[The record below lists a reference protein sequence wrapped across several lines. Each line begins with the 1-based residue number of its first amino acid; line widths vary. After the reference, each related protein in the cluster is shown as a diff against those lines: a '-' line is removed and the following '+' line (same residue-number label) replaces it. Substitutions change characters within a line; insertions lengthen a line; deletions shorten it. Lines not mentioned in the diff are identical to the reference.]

1 MIPLKDENPTRI
13 FPFVTILIIAANVI
27 VFLVQLGLTP
37 KGQFLFVY
45 QFGVIPKALTSFTDP
60 FPHDGLPVALTL
72 LTSIFLHGGV
82 WHLAGNMLFLWIF
95 GNNIEDVLGHFR
107 FILFYFI
114 CGVLATLVHIATDPG
129 STKPMIGASGA
140 IAGVMGAYLILFP
153 RAKVLTLILIIFY
166 PVLVRIPAVVFL
178 VLWFLFQF
186 LYLGGT
192 GETGVAFTAHIGG
205 FICGMIAVRL
215 MVKYPPRPR
224 RRLDFFPD

>member
-13 FPFVTILIIAANVI
+13 FPFVTILIIVANIV

-37 KGQFLFVY
+37 RGQFIFVH

-60 FPHDGLPVALTL
+60 FPQDGLPVALTL
-72 LTSIFLHGGV
+72 LTSIFLHGGL

-107 FILFYFI
+107 FIFFYFI
-114 CGVLATLVHIATDPG
+114 CGVLATLVHIVTDPG

-166 PVLVRIPAVVFL
+166 PVLVWVPAVFFL

-186 LYLGGT
+186 LNLT
-192 GETGVAFTAHIGG
+192 GAGDTGVAFTAHIGG
-205 FICGMIAVRL
+205 FICGMIGVRL
-215 MVKYPPRPR
+215 MMKHQPPPR
-224 RRLDFFPD
+224 RRLEFFSD